1 MCKKKKTK
9 ILHLLHYFSIGKHNI
24 YAIILGISCNSL
36 LIKILY
42 NSLTTIL
49 ACVFWFFK
57 NLTQSFHT
65 LVRNHWLT
73 NITKFLN
80 TNIKKLLL
88 FTIHFNHLRV
98 QYILNS
104 IIITYWLFFIFTRN
118 GNLLFF
124 TLKKQNVIKIVI
136 CCFKI

>member
-36 LIKILY
+36 LKIFY
-42 NSLTTIL
+42 NSLTNIL

-104 IIITYWLFFIFTRN
+104 IIITYWLCFYFYKKWKLIIFNFEKTKCDQN
-118 GNLLFF
+118 SNLL
-124 TLKKQNVIKIVI
+124 L
-136 CCFKI
+136 

>member
-1 MCKKKKTK
+1 MQEKKTK

-98 QYILNS
+98 QHILNS
-104 IIITYWLFFIFTRN
+104 IIITYWLCFYFYKKWKLIIFNFEKTKCDQN
-118 GNLLFF
+118 SNLL
-124 TLKKQNVIKIVI
+124 L
-136 CCFKI
+136 